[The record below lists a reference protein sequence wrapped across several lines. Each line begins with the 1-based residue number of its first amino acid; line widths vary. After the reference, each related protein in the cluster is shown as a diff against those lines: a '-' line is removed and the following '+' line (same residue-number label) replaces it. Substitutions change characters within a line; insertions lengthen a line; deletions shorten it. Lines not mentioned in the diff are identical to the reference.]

1 MNHASLFSG
10 IGGAEVA
17 ASMMGWQNLFHC
29 EIQEFPRKVLDYWF
43 PNSESYEDITKT
55 DFTKWHGKVDV
66 LTGGFPC
73 QPFSLAGRRKGADD
87 NRYLWPQMLR
97 AIRQIHPT
105 WVVGE
110 NVNGI
115 KTMVESC
122 QVTQM
127 GRTDNLFEENH
138 LYREESRFTLD
149 KICADLEAEGYSVQ
163 PIVIPACAIGAPH
176 RRDRVWI
183 VAHRSDPRAETVQQ
197 EGQDGI
203 CSARPSPHT
212 QCDGHSPQRHGN
224 QRARA
229 KKSKKRKNRP
239 QSRSRRHGSGK
250 TLAHALQH
258 RSHEVHQDHQSQ
270 FPDGARTNS
279 LGGQRS
285 SSHSYRNGDKALQ
298 ASKGLERTGRKRDVQ
313 PKERSTSP
321 EWTDRLSGFPLSPH
335 SNGCGWNES
344 KHEDACPQKPQ
355 QGESQPGGADSP
367 QSRWRNFPT
376 QSPVCRGN
384 DGIPFDV
391 DSLTISFP
399 KWRQESIKAY
409 GNAWV
414 PQVAYEIFRAI
425 EAEENK

>member
-29 EIQEFPRKVLDYWF
+29 EIQEFPRKVLQYWF

-127 GRTDNLFEENH
+127 GRTDYLFEENH

-212 QCDGHSPQRHGN
+212 QCDGHSPQ
-224 QRARA
+224 
-229 KKSKKRKNRP
+229 
-239 QSRSRRHGSGK
+239 
-250 TLAHALQH
+250 
-258 RSHEVHQDHQSQ
+258 
-270 FPDGARTNS
+270 
-279 LGGQRS
+279 
-285 SSHSYRNGDKALQ
+285 
-298 ASKGLERTGRKRDVQ
+298 
-313 PKERSTSP
+313 
-321 EWTDRLSGFPLSPH
+321 
-335 SNGCGWNES
+335 
-344 KHEDACPQKPQ
+344 
-355 QGESQPGGADSP
+355 
-367 QSRWRNFPT
+367 SRWRNFPT

>member
-97 AIRQIHPT
+97 AIRQIHPI

-127 GRTDNLFEENH
+127 GRSDYLFEENH

-212 QCDGHSPQRHGN
+212 QCDGHGN

-229 KKSKKRKNRP
+229 KKSK
-239 QSRSRRHGSGK
+239 
-250 TLAHALQH
+250 
-258 RSHEVHQDHQSQ
+258 
-270 FPDGARTNS
+270 
-279 LGGQRS
+279 
-285 SSHSYRNGDKALQ
+285 
-298 ASKGLERTGRKRDVQ
+298 
-313 PKERSTSP
+313 ERS
-321 EWTDRLSGFPLSPH
+321 SPH
-335 SNGCGWNES
+335 SNGFGWDKGE
-344 KHEDACPQKPQ
+344 HEYARSQKTQ
-355 QGESQPGGADSP
+355 QGEFQPGGADSP

>member
-105 WVVGE
+105 WLVAE

-127 GRTDNLFEENH
+127 GRSDYLFEENH

-163 PIVIPACAIGAPH
+163 PIVIPACSVGAPH

-183 VAHRSDPRAETVQQ
+183 VAH
-197 EGQDGI
+197 
-203 CSARPSPHT
+203 T
-212 QCDGHSPQRHGN
+212 QCDGYSSQGHGN
-224 QRARA
+224 QRARE
-229 KKSKKRKNRP
+229 KKSKEGQDRP
-239 QSRSRRHGSGK
+239 QPGVRRHGSSK
-250 TLAHALQH
+250 TSSYSNSHRQRRRANKQKSITECSKSSNLGTRRSKRLASHALQH
-258 RSHEVHQDHQSQ
+258 RSHQVHQDHQSQ
-270 FPDGARTNS
+270 FPDGARSNS
-279 LGGQRS
+279 LGGQWS
-285 SSHSYRNGDKALQ
+285 SSHSYGNGGKTLQ
-298 ASKGLERTGRKRDVQ
+298 PGEGTERTGCKRDVQ

-321 EWTDRLSGFPLSPH
+321 EWADRLSRL
-335 SNGCGWNES
+335 
-344 KHEDACPQKPQ
+344 Q
-355 QGESQPGGADSP
+355 QSG
-367 QSRWRNFPT
+367 RWRNFPT

>member
-43 PNSESYEDITKT
+43 PNSISYEDITQT
-55 DFTKWHGKVDV
+55 DFHQWHGKVDV

-110 NVNGI
+110 NVAGI

-122 QVTQM
+122 QVTKM
-127 GRTDNLFEENH
+127 GRTDDLFEENH
-138 LYREESRFTLD
+138 IYREESRFTLD

-183 VAHRSDPRAETVQQ
+183 VAHRSDPGTETVQPK
-197 EGQDGI
+197 GQDGVHA
-203 CSARPSPHT
+203 SRPSSYSNSHR
-212 QCDGHSPQRHGN
+212 QRR
-224 QRARA
+224 RAN
-229 KKSKKRKNRP
+229 KQKSITECCRSSNLGTRRSKR
-239 QSRSRRHGSGK
+239 
-250 TLAHALQH
+250 LASYALQH
-258 RSHEVHQDHQSQ
+258 RSHEVHKDNQSQ
-270 FPDGARTNS
+270 FPDGARADS
-279 LGGQRS
+279 LGCKWS
-285 SSHSYRNGDKALQ
+285 SSHAYSNGDKTLQ
-298 ASKGLERTGRKRDVQ
+298 PGEGIERKGRKRNVQ

-321 EWTDRLSGFPLSPH
+321 EWTDRLSRL
-335 SNGCGWNES
+335 
-344 KHEDACPQKPQ
+344 Q
-355 QGESQPGGADSP
+355 QSG
-367 QSRWRNFPT
+367 RWRNFPT
-376 QSPVCRGN
+376 QSPVCRRH

-391 DSLTISFP
+391 DSLTIFFP
-399 KWRQESIKAY
+399 RWRQESIKAY

-425 EAEENK
+425 EAEEENNK